1 MKALGMDGVILTKL
15 DGDTRGG
22 AALSVRAVTGKPIK
36 FAGVGEKLDDL
47 EVFHPGPHGLPHPGH
62 GRRADPD
69 RKGAGRPHDQK
80 KAEETAKRLMQNKF
94 DMNDMLDQFEQIKK
108 MGGAAAMMSACC
120 PARDTGQRR
129 AMLDRSEKEL
139 EPHGGDHPER

>member
-1 MKALGMDGVILTKL
+1 MAGQDAVNVAKAFDESAGLDGVILTKL

-47 EVFHPGPHGLPHPGH
+47 EVFHPGPHGHPHSGH

-69 RKGAGRPHDQK
+69 
-80 KAEETAKRLMQNKF
+80 
-94 DMNDMLDQFEQIKK
+94 
-108 MGGAAAMMSACC
+108 
-120 PARDTGQRR
+120 
-129 AMLDRSEKEL
+129 
-139 EPHGGDHPER
+139 